1 MRKIEKPTIKH
12 KTIEQVVAKSIA
24 KPAADSPY
32 GLLDEVFPE
41 AKGKLKYAYEA
52 DVLQDDYKPLGTYYT
67 EDALGGRMYYRTN
80 SRAKAQEICDLIF
93 PPQGKYLVRVEMKAA
108 VR

>member
-1 MRKIEKPTIKH
+1 MRKIEKPTLKP
-12 KTIEQVVAKSIA
+12 KTIEDVLV

-41 AKGKLKYAYEA
+41 AKGKLKYAWEHEVGDEDNFKPPAKFYVATA
-52 DVLQDDYKPLGTYYT
+52 D
-67 EDALGGRMYYRTN
+67 GGRMYFKTN
-80 SRAKAQEICDLIF
+80 SRAKAQEYADYCF
-93 PPQGKYLVRVEMKAA
+93 GGKYKVRVEMKAA

>member
-1 MRKIEKPTIKH
+1 MKKVEKPTLKP
-12 KTIEQVVAKSIA
+12 KTMEDVV
-24 KPAADSPY
+24 KPVADSPY

-41 AKGKLKYAYEA
+41 AKGKLKYAWEHE
-52 DVLQDDYKPLGTYYT
+52 VLQDDYKPLGTYYT

-80 SRAKAQEICDLIF
+80 SRVKAQEYADYCF
-93 PPQGKYLVRVEMKAA
+93 GGKYKVRVEMKAA

>member
-12 KTIEQVVAKSIA
+12 KTIEEAVPKAVT
-24 KPAADSPY
+24 DSPY
-32 GLLDEVFPE
+32 GVLDEVFPE

-52 DVLQDDYKPLGTYYT
+52 DVLQDDYKPLGTYYV
-67 EDALGGRMYYRTN
+67 EDALGGRIYFRTN
-80 SRAKAQEICDLIF
+80 SRAKAQEYADLCF
-93 PPQGKYLVRVEMKAA
+93 GVKYKVRVEMKAA